1 VLNDVEVGSTIY
13 RHVVDHSTAAKK
25 DRLLLNLRVRRQP
38 RNLPPMRYLVLSPFP
53 PATATM
59 LTRLGQRRTSSN
71 SIRNLDS
78 LPPHRYWIS
87 SPAGQPPTERRE
99 PRLCQVGQPPRV
111 PADRSECGH
120 LDAVPRYAVRC
131 REAGVLGTTQRV
143 VPRRPREWRCST
155 CRSGPG
161 AACPDGSKPSGMAR
175 SRVQ

>member
-1 VLNDVEVGSTIY
+1 
-13 RHVVDHSTAAKK
+13 
-25 DRLLLNLRVRRQP
+25 
-38 RNLPPMRYLVLSPFP
+38 MRYLVLSPFP

-111 PADRSECGH
+111 PADRSLSVHTYRGPCWLMLKHACGARTYSVRSP
-120 LDAVPRYAVRC
+120 LDAL
-131 REAGVLGTTQRV
+131 LG
-143 VPRRPREWRCST
+143 
-155 CRSGPG
+155 GF
-161 AACPDGSKPSGMAR
+161 
-175 SRVQ
+175 